1 VTQGTGAWKVR
12 GLSGS
17 TQHEHDPLLTGRCS
31 GWTRVLSSQNGKELI
46 MDKRQQY
53 GYIKNQICLFCGN
66 IEDIEPDVERPS
78 CGVCEVVGS
87 EVETYGH
94 CSEWTEIR

>member
-1 VTQGTGAWKVR
+1 
-12 GLSGS
+12 
-17 TQHEHDPLLTGRCS
+17 
-31 GWTRVLSSQNGKELI
+31 